1 MSGIRSKDLQLKFAP
16 IWILTIAAIISGCNR
31 GPAMTT
37 VVGTVTVDG
46 KPLEKGSIAFEPADG
61 QGPTTGA
68 TIEGGRYT
76 AQTLPGQK
84 KVRITG
90 FEIVGKRP
98 AYPGRPDSPMRDI
111 VKDVVPEKYNNNSDL
126 TLTVESSD
134 TTGDFDLK
142 SS

>member
-1 MSGIRSKDLQLKFAP
+1 MSGIHFKGQQLQCAA
-16 IWILTIAAIISGCNR
+16 ILIMTIAATISGCSK

-37 VVGTVTVDG
+37 VVGTVTIDG

-68 TIEGGRYT
+68 TIEGGRY
-76 AQTLPGQK
+76 AAKALPGQK
-84 KVRITG
+84 MVRITG

-111 VKDVVPEKYNNNSDL
+111 VKDVVPEKYNSNSDL

-134 TTGDFDLK
+134 TTGDFNLK